1 MKPRFFSTLLIFGA
15 VGLATASA
23 QSALSDLT
31 KSLTAPQPAAA
42 TSAAL
47 PADLLG
53 GLKNLASTFGV
64 SQLNYAMI
72 AKDALSSLNAGHDS
86 KALAALD
93 KLSAAKLTAPQM
105 TALKTARTAVDAY
118 VLKKD
123 FAGVPEV
130 NSLVTDSV
138 AQIKSGDFAGVAAK
152 LQTVATTIKPT
163 AEQKAILDSL
173 VTHYKSW
180 ATTPAAPAAK

>member
-1 MKPRFFSTLLIFGA
+1 MKPRFFSTLLILSA
-15 VGLATASA
+15 AGLATASA

-31 KSLTAPQPAAA
+31 KSLSAPQPAAT
-42 TSAAL
+42 TSAL
-47 PADLLG
+47 PADLVG
-53 GLKNLASTFGV
+53 GLKNLASSFGV
-64 SQLNYAMI
+64 SQLNYMSL

-93 KLSAAKLTAPQM
+93 KLGAAKLTTGQLN
-105 TALKTARTAVDAY
+105 ALKTARTAVDAY
-118 VLKKD
+118 VVKKN

-130 NSLVTDSV
+130 NGLVTDSV

-163 AEQKAILDSL
+163 AEQKAVLDSL
-173 VTHYKSW
+173 VAHYKSW
-180 ATTPAAPAAK
+180 AASSPAPAAK

>member
-1 MKPRFFSTLLIFGA
+1 MKPRFFSTLLILGA
-15 VGLATASA
+15 AGLATASA
-23 QSALSDLT
+23 QSAFSDLT
-31 KSLTAPQPAAA
+31 KSLPTAQPAAN
-42 TSAAL
+42 SSAL
-47 PADLLG
+47 PTDLVS
-53 GLKNLASTFGV
+53 GLKNLASSFGV
-64 SQLNYAMI
+64 SQLNYAAL
-72 AKDALSSLNAGHDS
+72 AKDALSALGAGQNS

-93 KLSAAKLTAPQM
+93 KIGAAKLTTAQL

-152 LQTVATTIKPT
+152 LQTVGSTIKPT
-163 AEQKAILDSL
+163 AEQKAVLDSL
-173 VTHYKSW
+173 VAHYKSW
-180 ATTPAAPAAK
+180 AASTPAAKAK